1 MQKVKILESWSSDK
15 LSKKVEKFIN
25 SHNVVDIKY
34 SYSNSLFT
42 VDPYTV
48 MIFYESDS
56 QKNVLWFCNHSVRKS
71 SS

>member
-56 QKNVLWFCNHSVRKS
+56 
-71 SS
+71 